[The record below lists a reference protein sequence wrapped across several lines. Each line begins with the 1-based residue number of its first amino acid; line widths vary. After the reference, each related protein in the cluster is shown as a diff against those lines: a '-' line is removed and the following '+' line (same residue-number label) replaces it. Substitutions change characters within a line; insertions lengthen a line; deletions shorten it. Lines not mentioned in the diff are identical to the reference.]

1 MSFQR
6 IINPYHVYVPEAA
19 KAAGFEDKR
28 FPNKAKAQAYV
39 KEVQKVCPDFNP
51 LLRIFFRYEDTAT
64 GKLYSNKWEYLKDQ
78 EQARQFREQQD
89 AKQRERNR
97 QWQIEES
104 KRTGPLV
111 PTEAYLKERGY

>member
-6 IINPYHVYVPEAA
+6 IINPYHIYVPDAA

-39 KEVQKVCPDFNP
+39 KEIRKICPEFNP

-64 GKLYSNKWEYLKDQ
+64 GKLYANKWEYLKDQ
-78 EQARQFREQQD
+78 EHARQFRERQD
-89 AKQRERNR
+89 AEQRERNR

-104 KRTGPLV
+104 KRTGRLV
-111 PTEAYLKERGY
+111 PSESYLKERGY